1 MKDEFIPLSFNTTR
15 ARTRHGWQQF
25 YFARDRFL
33 HEQLRR
39 HGAGIPFG
47 TYKAPDGNEVET
59 ILVPEDL
66 KQHTLIVGATGSG
79 KSSLLEILARYQFER
94 RSGVTLI
101 DLHGDLY
108 TRTAAWALKAR
119 AKGLTLLD
127 FTQPDLMPS
136 WNAFRPI
143 PGVDVGR
150 QVDLL
155 VGVLKRLYADETA
168 ASWAWGVKVEELM
181 RHAIQACIETKAV
194 ISFVDLPQFFL
205 IPAIRQRV
213 IATASEETRAYFTNQ
228 FGKREEM
235 YVSAAVNKLHPFLA
249 SIAVQ
254 RFLGRAES
262 TVDLLG
268 VIERGDT
275 VLVNLAK
282 GYLGPAA
289 DVIGRLI
296 VNVLQLAT
304 LRREAIPPRSRT
316 PYAILLDEA
325 HNLAGPGSGL
335 EDFLVAAR
343 KYGVFVTV
351 ATQALSLFKSKS
363 FREHIIGNTGRQFF
377 FRMSKHEAQDVG
389 KDIFEP
395 LGTMWREQ
403 VRPYDALTDP
413 LLTPVEEI
421 VARTNELAN
430 LPIGAC
436 YWLIKGRRYKARRI
450 QVTAPADP
458 PYSDRELR
466 LRVRAQAHR
475 GMVVPKPEIDLRSAM
490 LDAASY
496 RDRLNLVKGQATS
509 KTAAT
514 TTPPAQPLTRSTR

>member
-1 MKDEFIPLSFNTTR
+1 MTDDLIPLSFNTTR
-15 ARTRHGWQQF
+15 ARTRYGWRQF
-25 YFARDRFL
+25 YLARDRFL

-39 HGAGIPFG
+39 KGAGMPFG
-47 TYKAPDGNEVET
+47 TYVAPDGNEVET
-59 ILVPEDL
+59 VLVPEDL
-66 KQHTLIVGATGSG
+66 RQHTLIVGATGSG
-79 KSSLLEILARYQFER
+79 KSSLLELLARYQFAR
-94 RSGVTLI
+94 RAGVTLI

-108 TRTAAWALKAR
+108 TRTAGWALASHAR
-119 AKGLTLLD
+119 GLTLLD
-127 FTQPDLMPS
+127 FTNPDTMPS
-136 WNAFRPI
+136 WNPFRPI
-143 PGVDVGR
+143 AGVDVGR

-181 RHAIQACIETKAV
+181 RHAIQACIETEAV
-194 ISFVDLPQFFL
+194 ISFADLPQFFL
-205 IPAIRQRV
+205 VPAIRQRV
-213 IATASEETRAYFTNQ
+213 IATASDETRAYFTNQ

-235 YVSAAVNKLHPFLA
+235 YVSAAVNKLQPFLG

-262 TVDLLG
+262 TIDLLG

-289 DVIGRLI
+289 DVIGRLL

-304 LRREAIPPRSRT
+304 LRREAVAPRART

-351 ATQALSLFKSKS
+351 ATQALSLFKSTS
-363 FREHIIGNTGRQFF
+363 FREHIVGNTGRQFF
-377 FRMSKHEAQDVG
+377 FRMSKREAEAVA

-403 VRPYDALTDP
+403 IRPYDALTDP
-413 LLTPVEEI
+413 LLTPAEEI

-430 LPIGAC
+430 LPVGAC
-436 YWLIKGRRYKARRI
+436 YWLIKGRRYKSRRV
-450 QVTAPADP
+450 QVFAPP
-458 PYSDRELR
+458 ELPYGRRELR
-466 LRVRAQAHR
+466 ARVAAAYAARTTLDREPADA
-475 GMVVPKPEIDLRSAM
+475 
-490 LDAASY
+490 LDAGAL
-496 RDRLNLVKGQATS
+496 REPVVVNLS
-509 KTAAT
+509 FSD
-514 TTPPAQPLTRSTR
+514 TP

>member
-1 MKDEFIPLSFNTTR
+1 MKDRFIPLSFDTTR
-15 ARTRHGWQQF
+15 ARTRHGWHQF
-25 YFARDRFL
+25 YLARDRFL

-39 HGAGIPFG
+39 RGDGMPFG
-47 TYKAPDGNEVET
+47 TYAAPDGNIVDT
-59 ILVPEDL
+59 WLGAGDL
-66 KQHTLIVGATGSG
+66 KQHTLIVGSTGSG
-79 KSSLLEILARYQFER
+79 KSSLLEVLARFQFQR
-94 RSGVTLI
+94 RAGVTLV

-108 TRTAAWALKAR
+108 ARAAAWALQSN

-127 FTQPDLMPS
+127 FTKPDLMPS

-143 PGVDVGR
+143 AGVDVGR
-150 QVDLL
+150 HVDLL

-181 RHAIQACIETKAV
+181 RHAIRACIETQAV
-194 ISFVDLPQFFL
+194 ISFADLPQFFL

-213 IATASEETRAYFTNQ
+213 IATASEETRDYFTNR

-235 YVSAAVNKLHPFLA
+235 YVSAAVNKLQPFLG

-254 RFLGRAES
+254 RFLGRAS
-262 TVDLLG
+262 SSVDLIG

-289 DVIGRLI
+289 DVIGRLL

-304 LRREAIPPRSRT
+304 LRREAIPPSART

-351 ATQALSLFKSKS
+351 ATQALTLFKARS
-363 FREHIIGNTGRQFF
+363 FREHILGNTGRQFF
-377 FRMSKHEAQDVG
+377 FRMSKHEAEDVA

-403 VRPYDALTDP
+403 IRPYDPITDP
-413 LLTPVEEI
+413 LLTPAEEI

-430 LPIGAC
+430 LPVGAC
-436 YWLIKGRRYKARRI
+436 YWVIKGRRYKGRRI
-450 QVTAPADP
+450 QVAPP
-458 PYSDRELR
+458 PDAPYTRGQLQTRVAAHAARTNGGIASDL
-466 LRVRAQAHR
+466 
-475 GMVVPKPEIDLRSAM
+475 SAAVE
-490 LDAASY
+490 DA
-496 RDRLNLVKGQATS
+496 VKGRRAHDPVIVDLSFT
-509 KTAAT
+509 KTA
-514 TTPPAQPLTRSTR
+514 